1 MKVCIIGDGLTS
13 LTLAKALVNRDIF
26 VDVLYEENNRNY
38 NQTRTLGISKSNIEF
53 FNNYILNINKILW
66 KIDNIKIFTEN
77 SKNEE
82 IIDFSESKKLL
93 FSILQNDLL
102 NKYLKKELKKSKFF
116 NLKKKIKYHQLKKKK
131 YNLIINCDSN
141 NEISKKFFTNKIEKD
156 YNSIAYT
163 AIIEHKKIVPNS
175 SAVQIFTNNGP
186 IAFLPISNIKTQ
198 SCIQCGC

>member
-13 LTLAKALVNRDIF
+13 LTWQKALVNRDIF

-82 IIDFSESKKLL
+82 IIDFSESKNY
-93 FSILQNDLL
+93 FSLYCKMI
-102 NKYLKKELKKSKFF
+102 
-116 NLKKKIKYHQLKKKK
+116 
-131 YNLIINCDSN
+131 C
-141 NEISKKFFTNKIEKD
+141 
-156 YNSIAYT
+156 
-163 AIIEHKKIVPNS
+163 
-175 SAVQIFTNNGP
+175 
-186 IAFLPISNIKTQ
+186 
-198 SCIQCGC
+198 

>member
-26 VDVLYEENNRNY
+26 VDVLYEENNKNY

-93 FSILQNDLL
+93 FSILQNNLL
-102 NKYLKKELKKSKFF
+102 NKYLKKELKKK
-116 NLKKKIKYHQLKKKK
+116 
-131 YNLIINCDSN
+131 
-141 NEISKKFFTNKIEKD
+141 
-156 YNSIAYT
+156 
-163 AIIEHKKIVPNS
+163 
-175 SAVQIFTNNGP
+175 
-186 IAFLPISNIKTQ
+186 
-198 SCIQCGC
+198 